1 MARILPITKEN
12 ITGAVD
18 AAFEKHVRE
27 YGSRITNMKS
37 TLARSLPAFEVYML
51 WYRLFAE
58 VEKIL
63 GKRLAI
69 FYAYSVSHAAECP
82 LCSTYFRKAIIDSG
96 ENPDKLILNEQEE
109 DILRFGALMA
119 KNHGL
124 IADHFFN
131 LLKKY
136 YSEEELVVL
145 IAFGGQMIATN
156 VFNNVIETDIDE
168 YLNDYIKPVKF
179 V

>member
-1 MARILPITKEN
+1 MARIQPITKGNSSE
-12 ITGAVD
+12 AVD

-27 YGSRITNMKS
+27 YGSRITNMKK
-37 TLARSLPAFEVYML
+37 TLARSLPAFEIYML
-51 WYRLFAE
+51 WYQLFAE
-58 VEKIL
+58 VEKVL
-63 GKRLAI
+63 GRRLAI
-69 FYAYSVSHAAECP
+69 LYAYSVSHAAECP

-96 ENPDKLILNEQEE
+96 ENPDKLVLNEQEE

-119 KNHGL
+119 KNHGR

-131 LLKKY
+131 LVKKY

-156 VFNNVIETDIDE
+156 IFNNVIETDIDE
-168 YLNDYIKPVKF
+168 YLNEYIRPVNF
-179 V
+179 A